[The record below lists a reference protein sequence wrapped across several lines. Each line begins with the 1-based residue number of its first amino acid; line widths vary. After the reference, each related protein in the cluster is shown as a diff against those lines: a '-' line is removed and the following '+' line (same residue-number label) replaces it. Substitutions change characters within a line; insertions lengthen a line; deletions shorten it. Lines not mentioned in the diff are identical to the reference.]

1 MLTQLLNQLGVVGI
15 PLVILS
21 VITLALI
28 AERLIHFLMQ
38 PNIGKVRVRQMLA
51 GLQDM
56 GVQGLGARKSACD
69 CECDGKCQGEVHAA
83 RLCGEKHCLHQGVGV
98 LLSHANCSKEV
109 REEVAALWLMQ
120 HRQRMHSGLRA
131 MMLIGTISPMVG
143 LLGTVL
149 GMITMFQGMAA
160 ATGPVTPAVLA
171 DGLWVSMYTT
181 AYGLVIAIPA
191 LGASQAFSIWANN
204 YIGRL
209 EFVLNHVNLHLE
221 GVNSGDGSFS
231 QLKKRIEKSKL
242 PTKPTTTSF
251 GEPLP
256 A

>member
-1 MLTQLLNQLGVVGI
+1 MLTQLLNQLGIVGI

-28 AERLIHFLMQ
+28 AERLINFLMQ
-38 PNIGKVRVRQMLA
+38 PNIGKIRVRQMLT

-69 CECDGKCQGEVHAA
+69 GKCQGEEHAA

-149 GMITMFQGMAA
+149 GMITMFKGMAA

-231 QLKKRIEKSKL
+231 QLKNREGESKL
-242 PTKPTTTSF
+242 PTKLTTTSI